1 MTSFIRNLINHEL
14 LKLNDLFCP
23 YVDKTPVVI
32 EPLYIDEDYHSRMEG
47 IEIISNLSKST
58 GLPTMI
64 ATMRPDID
72 NPDGHVRNTTSRA
85 FLSLHLH
92 WELVTWHYL

>member
-1 MTSFIRNLINHEL
+1 MH
-14 LKLNDLFCP
+14 KLDDLVRLCA
-23 YVDKTPVVI
+23 DKTLAVI
-32 EPLYIDEDYHSRMEG
+32 EPSLIDEDYYSRMEG